1 MERTRFQRQGDKL
14 RLSAEEI
21 ERRIA
26 ESPFGEK
33 GKEWARR
40 WLAAESYGQVGLAL
54 FNLPPIVERA
64 KNDILVDVDGKEYID
79 LLAGFSVS
87 ALGNCNPKLTEVI
100 SSQAKKLVHY
110 FDFPHPERIKLA
122 ERLAEIAPIKEG
134 KARVAF
140 GVTGADAVELAVR
153 AARYYTGRPFI
164 LTAFGDY
171 HGVTYG
177 TMALTGKGGM
187 WAYFYP
193 IPPQDTAVGYF
204 PFPYPY
210 QSPFGPPPAGVSEE
224 DWCLERLEAYLEYFF
239 GSKESPYR
247 EVKADIT
254 NVAAFVVEP
263 FQSSA
268 GYIIPSP
275 GYLGLLRR
283 IADKYGILLI
293 VDEIQTG
300 LGRTGRLW
308 ATDWEG
314 VEVDMLLT
322 SKALGGGL
330 PLSAVVARADILE
343 AWGPGAHVSTQAG
356 NVLACA
362 AANKVLEVVTR
373 EEFLAEVRRKGDR
386 FYQGLV
392 ELQSRHPLLG
402 HINARG
408 LYIGLELVRDR
419 ETREPAPE
427 EAAFILEECVKAGM
441 VFEKG
446 GYFHNRFQFIPPLTI
461 RESTIDRAVEIL
473 DQAFSA
479 AENRFN
485 LCSG

>member
-1 MERTRFQRQGDKL
+1 MERTEFQRQGDKL
-14 RLSAEEI
+14 RLSTEEI
-21 ERRIA
+21 DRRIA
-26 ESPFGEK
+26 GSPFGEK

-64 KNDILVDVDGKEYID
+64 DNDILVDVDGKEYID

-87 ALGNCNPKLTEVI
+87 ALGNCNPELAEVI
-100 SSQAKKLVHY
+100 STQSRKLVHY
-110 FDFPHPERIKLA
+110 FDLPHPERIKLA
-122 ERLAEIAPIKEG
+122 ERLIEITPIKG
-134 KARVAF
+134 KKARVIF

-177 TMALTGKGGM
+177 TLSLTGKGGM

-193 IPPQDTAVGYF
+193 IPPQDSAVGYF

-210 QSPFGPPPAGVSEE
+210 QSPFGPPPEGVSEE
-224 DWCLERLEAYLEYFF
+224 EWCLERLEAYLEYFF

-275 GYLGLLRR
+275 GYLRLLRR

-300 LGRTGRLW
+300 LGRTGKLW
-308 ATDWEG
+308 ATEWEG

-362 AANKVLEVVTR
+362 AANRVLDVITH
-373 EEFLAEVRRKGDR
+373 EEFLTEVRRKGEY
-386 FYQGLV
+386 FYNGLK
-392 ELQSRHPLLG
+392 ELQSRHPLIG

-446 GYFHNRFQFIPPLTI
+446 GYFHNRFQLIPPLTI
-461 RESTIDRAVEIL
+461 RESTIDRALEIF
-473 DQAFSA
+473 DTAFTSA
-479 AENRFN
+479 EKKFGLR
-485 LCSG
+485 

>member
-1 MERTRFQRQGDKL
+1 MIEKLIQQRQRLRITSEEIARRIEGAPFGDK
-14 RLSAEEI
+14 A
-21 ERRIA
+21 
-26 ESPFGEK
+26 
-33 GKEWARR
+33 KEWATR
-40 WLAAESYGQVGLAL
+40 WLSVESYGQVGLAL
-54 FNLPPIVERA
+54 FDLPPIVERA
-64 KNDILVDVDGKEYID
+64 DNDILVDVDGKEYID

-87 ALGNCNPKLTEVI
+87 SLGQCNPELAELI
-100 SSQAKKLVHY
+100 GAQAKKLVHY
-110 FDFPHPERIKLA
+110 FDLPHPERIRLA
-122 ERLAEIAPIKEG
+122 ERLVEITPIKG
-134 KARVAF
+134 GRARVAF

-177 TMALTGKGGM
+177 TMSLTGKGGM

-210 QSPFGPPPAGVSEE
+210 QCPFGRPPAGKAE
-224 DWCLERLEAYLEYFF
+224 DEWCLERLEEYLEYFF

-247 EVKADIT
+247 EVKNDIT

-268 GYIIPSP
+268 GYIVPPP
-275 GYLGLLRR
+275 GYLKLLRR

-300 LGRTGRLW
+300 LGRTGKLW
-308 ATDWEG
+308 ATEWEG

-330 PLSAVVARADILE
+330 PLSAVVARAEILE

-362 AANKVLEVVTR
+362 AANKVLEILAQ
-373 EEFLAEVRRKGDR
+373 EEFLAEVRRKGEH
-386 FYQGLV
+386 FYKGLR
-392 ELQSRHPLLG
+392 ELQDRHPLIG
-402 HINARG
+402 HINAKG
-408 LYIGLELVRDR
+408 LYIGLELVKDPD
-419 ETREPAPE
+419 TREPAPE
-427 EAAFILEECVKAGM
+427 EAAFILNECVKEGM

-446 GYFHNRFQFIPPLTI
+446 GYFHNRFQ
-461 RESTIDRAVEIL
+461 
-473 DQAFSA
+473 
-479 AENRFN
+479 
-485 LCSG
+485 

>member
-1 MERTRFQRQGDKL
+1 MFAERFLEQRRKIQLTEGKIEERFRKAAIG
-14 RLSAEEI
+14 EE
-21 ERRIA
+21 
-26 ESPFGEK
+26 SEK
-33 GKEWARR
+33 WARR
-40 WLAAESYGQVGLAL
+40 WLEVESYGQVGLAL

-64 KNDILVDVDGKEYID
+64 ENDILVDVDGKEYVD

-87 ALGNCNPKLTEVI
+87 ALGECNREITEVI
-100 SSQAKKLVHY
+100 QKQAAKLVHY
-110 FDFPHPERIKLA
+110 FDLPHPERIKLA
-122 ERLAEIAPIKEG
+122 ERLVEIAPIKG
-134 KARVAF
+134 GRARVAF

-177 TMALTGKGGM
+177 TMSLTGKGGM

-193 IPPQDTAVGYF
+193 VPPLDTAVGYF

-210 QSPFGPPPAGVSEE
+210 QCPFGRPPAGQSEE
-224 DWCLERLEAYLEYFF
+224 EYCLKRLEEYLEYYFQ
-239 GSKESPYR
+239 SKESPYR

-254 NVAAFVVEP
+254 SIAAFLVEP

-275 GYLGLLRR
+275 GYLKLLRR
-283 IADKYGILLI
+283 LADKYGILLI

-300 LGRTGRLW
+300 LGRTGKLW
-308 ATDWEG
+308 ASEWED

-330 PLSAVVARADILE
+330 PLSAVVARAEILE

-362 AANKVLEVVTR
+362 AANKVLEVITNDD
-373 EEFLAEVRRKGDR
+373 FLNEVRRKGGY
-386 FYQGLV
+386 FYNGLK
-392 ELQSRHPLLG
+392 ELQRRHPLIG
-402 HINARG
+402 HINAKG
-408 LYIGLELVRDR
+408 LYIGLELVRNQ
-419 ETREPAPE
+419 ETREPATE
-427 EAAFILEECVKAGM
+427 EAAFILEECVKEGM

-446 GYFHNRFQFIPPLTI
+446 GYFHNRFQLIPPLTI
-461 RESTIDRAVEIL
+461 RESTIDRALEIF
-473 DQAFSA
+473 DRAFSA
-479 AENRFN
+479 AGKRF
-485 LCSG
+485 SISS

>member
-1 MERTRFQRQGDKL
+1 MFENLIQQRQRL
-14 RLSAEEI
+14 RVTPEEFA
-21 ERRIA
+21 RRIEGA
-26 ESPFGEK
+26 PFGDK

-40 WLAAESYGQVGLAL
+40 WLSVESCGQVGLAL

-64 KNDILVDVDGKEYID
+64 ENDILVDVDGKRYID

-87 ALGNCNPKLTEVI
+87 ALGQCNQEIAEVI
-100 SSQAKKLVHY
+100 SAQARKLVHY
-110 FDFPHPERIKLA
+110 FDLPHPERIKLA
-122 ERLAEIAPIKEG
+122 ERLVEITPVKGG
-134 KARVAF
+134 KARVVF

-177 TMALTGKGGM
+177 TMSLTGKGGM

-193 IPPQDTAVGYF
+193 VPPLDIAVGYF
-204 PFPYPY
+204 PFPYAY
-210 QSPFGPPPAGVSEE
+210 QCPFGRPPEEKSEE
-224 DWCLERLEAYLEYFF
+224 EWCLERLEEYLEYFF

-247 EVKADIT
+247 EVKNDIT
-254 NVAAFVVEP
+254 NVAAFLVEP

-268 GYIIPSP
+268 GYIIPPP
-275 GYLGLLRR
+275 GYLKLLRKLC
-283 IADKYGILLI
+283 DKYGILLI

-300 LGRTGRLW
+300 LGRTGKLW
-308 ATDWEG
+308 ATEWDG

-330 PLSAVVARADILE
+330 PLSAVVARAEILE

-362 AANKVLEVVTR
+362 AANKVLEVIAR
-373 EEFLAEVRRKGDR
+373 EEFLAEVRQKGEY
-386 FYQGLV
+386 FYSGLR
-392 ELQSRHPLLG
+392 ELQARHSLIG
-402 HINARG
+402 HINAKG
-408 LYIGLELVRDR
+408 LYIGLELVRNR

-427 EAAFILEECVKAGM
+427 EATFILNECVKEGM

-446 GYFHNRFQFIPPLTI
+446 GYFHNRFQLIPPLTI
-461 RESTIDRAVEIL
+461 RTSTIDRALEIF
-473 DQAFSA
+473 DRAFSV
-479 AENRFN
+479 AEKHFPIPR
-485 LCSG
+485 